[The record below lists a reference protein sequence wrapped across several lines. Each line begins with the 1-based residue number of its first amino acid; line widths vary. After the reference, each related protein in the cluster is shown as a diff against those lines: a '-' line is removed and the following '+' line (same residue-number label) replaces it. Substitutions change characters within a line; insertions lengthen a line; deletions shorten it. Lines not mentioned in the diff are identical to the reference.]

1 MVAKTN
7 YQENAKTWMTR
18 SDLSLNR
25 YLGVVLEII
34 YCKFETY
41 IAWASAI
48 TRLPRT
54 PTCDYHCFEPV
65 TRSSVIR
72 ELL

>member
-1 MVAKTN
+1 MVAKIN

-34 YCKFETY
+34 CCKFETY

-54 PTCDYHCFEPV
+54 PICDYRCFEPV